1 MWEERPLA
9 VAMPPLP
16 HTEVGAAISRL
27 CIWSGSACKEMGG
40 PVWQQVPIR
49 QLESASACV
58 AICPLRL
65 TPSHLLL
72 ATEGPGAV
80 PQHKGEAPGWEGQ
93 AAFHFAFV

>member
-1 MWEERPLA
+1 MRVECRRRGRCHLQALHLEWE
-9 VAMPPLP
+9 
-16 HTEVGAAISRL
+16 RL
-27 CIWSGSACKEMGG
+27 QGDGG

-93 AAFHFAFV
+93 AAFRFAFV